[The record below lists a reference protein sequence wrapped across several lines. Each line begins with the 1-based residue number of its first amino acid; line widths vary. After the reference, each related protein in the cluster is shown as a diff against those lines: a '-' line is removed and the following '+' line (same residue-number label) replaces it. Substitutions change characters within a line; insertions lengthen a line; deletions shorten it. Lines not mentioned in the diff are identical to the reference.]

1 MMDKQGQAR
10 FFEMLVETI
19 SLTKDF
25 GGLRAVDNVNL
36 NIEKGE
42 FLAIIGPNGAG
53 KTTFFNLLA
62 GKYPPTSGKII
73 FEGKDIT
80 KLPPNGRYM
89 IGIVKTF
96 QIPSIFRKLTVHENM
111 RVAAQ
116 SPRISGP
123 RYLLST
129 MSRDD
134 ECNEQVDKLL
144 QRVGLHEFR
153 YAEADGLPHGH
164 KKRLEIGMAIA
175 GREPKLLLLD
185 EVTAGLT
192 AEETKEICNFILDLA
207 THYSVIMVEHKLD
220 VVLGISKRICV
231 MHQGKI
237 IADGAPDEITADE
250 QVQKVYLRGR

>member
-1 MMDKQGQAR
+1 MDKQGQAR

-129 MSRDD
+129 MSRDAIH
-134 ECNEQVDKLL
+134 QFG
-144 QRVGLHEFR
+144 QHM
-153 YAEADGLPHGH
+153 PH
-164 KKRLEIGMAIA
+164 
-175 GREPKLLLLD
+175 
-185 EVTAGLT
+185 
-192 AEETKEICNFILDLA
+192 
-207 THYSVIMVEHKLD
+207 
-220 VVLGISKRICV
+220 
-231 MHQGKI
+231 
-237 IADGAPDEITADE
+237 
-250 QVQKVYLRGR
+250 

>member
-1 MMDKQGQAR
+1 MD
-10 FFEMLVETI
+10 LLETI

-36 NIEKGE
+36 KVGKGE

-53 KTTFFNLLA
+53 KTTLFNLL
-62 GKYPPTSGKII
+62 SGKFPPSRGEII
-73 FEGKDIT
+73 FEGKNIT
-80 KLPPNGRYM
+80 KLPPNERNDM
-89 IGIVKTF
+89 GIAKTF
-96 QIPSIFRKLTVHENM
+96 QIPSIFRKLTVYENM

-116 SPRISGP
+116 SPRITGP

-129 MSRDD
+129 ISKDRECD
-134 ECNEQVDKLL
+134 EHVDKLL
-144 QRVGLHEFR
+144 KRIGLYEFKS
-153 YAEADGLPHGH
+153 AEADGLPHGH

-192 AEETKEICNFILDLA
+192 VEETKEMCDFILELA
-207 THYSVIMVEHKLD
+207 DNYTIIMVEHKID

-237 IADGAPDEITADE
+237 IADGTPEEITSDE
-250 QVQKVYLRGR
+250 KVQRVYLRGR